1 MEKSELKQIIKEEIL
16 NIVRE
21 VGEGTSKI
29 YDWRFEREI
38 KFGGSRGRLYRYVFD
53 SENIDYVVAFNTY
66 TIDVGGGS
74 KKKGVAVSFYADDS
88 GSFANYKKSTN
99 LNELYNVM
107 ATVMDII
114 LDFMQIHDD
123 VEILLISPSK
133 AFEGD
138 NRRANLY
145 RAYINK
151 NISKLP
157 GNWKINSSD
166 PEEITITKID

>member
-1 MEKSELKQIIKEEIL
+1 MNLKQIIREEIL
-16 NIVRE
+16 NIVHE
-21 VGEGTSKI
+21 VGEGTAKI

-38 KFGGSRGRLYRYVFD
+38 KLVRSGERVYKYVFD
-53 SENIDYVVAFNTY
+53 SENIDYVVTFNTY
-66 TIDVGGGS
+66 TIDVGGGK
-74 KKKGVAVSFYADDS
+74 KKKGVAVTFYADDS
-88 GSFANYKKSTN
+88 GSFANYEKSTN

-133 AFEGD
+133 AFEDD

-157 GNWKINSSD
+157 GNWKMDSSD